1 MLNQRSNRKRGDE
14 ALAELVTTMFWVAP
28 KDEGVERNSPPEL
41 SLEFGRESKFDE
53 LVMEAYDYE
62 LS

>member
-1 MLNQRSNRKRGDE
+1 
-14 ALAELVTTMFWVAP
+14 MFWVAP
-28 KDEGVERNSPPEL
+28 KDERVERNSPPEL